1 MGLRPPKRNLLQLE
15 NPDGSK
21 ATMRIQVQVQKKV
34 VPLVHP
40 PRHRRK
46 KKIPPI
52 INAGQPEMFH
62 ITSKNMTTRS
72 RLLWPKRKR
81 SRLNTQQLQLRKPG
95 LLVKNPGLLVR
106 NPGRLVKNPGKPLE
120 KVWMT
125 TTMRTKMIRN
135 LTPKTEKEMLTGQGR
150 GKDMGN
156 HSDEDEEKEKKD
168 KEED

>member
-21 ATMRIQVQVQKKV
+21 ATMRIQAQVQKKV

-81 SRLNTQQLQLRKPG
+81 SRLNTQQLQLK
-95 LLVKNPGLLVR
+95 KPGLLVR
-106 NPGRLVKNPGKPLE
+106 NRTAGKEPRQ
-120 KVWMT
+120 T
-125 TTMRTKMIRN
+125 I
-135 LTPKTEKEMLTGQGR
+135 
-150 GKDMGN
+150 GKGMDD
-156 HSDEDEEKEKKD
+156 DEDEDEDD
-168 KEED
+168 KES